1 MEKQQSSLKEKERT
15 RLIEPR
21 RFKVTI
27 YNDDITSMGF
37 VVKVLVTVFFK
48 TEAEAETLMMKI
60 HKSNSAVV
68 GIYTYDIAISKV
80 KKVTDMAQ
88 KENYHLNITVSP
100 DI

>member
-88 KENYHLNITVSP
+88 KENYPLNITVSP